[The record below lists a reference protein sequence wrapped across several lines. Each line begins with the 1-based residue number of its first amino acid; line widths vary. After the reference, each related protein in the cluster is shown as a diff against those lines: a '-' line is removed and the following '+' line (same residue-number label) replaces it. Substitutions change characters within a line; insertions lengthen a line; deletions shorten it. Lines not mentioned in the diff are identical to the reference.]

1 MSQSASIWAR
11 RIELPSAPVVVQRL
25 HEVMRKD
32 TTGAR
37 EIARLV
43 EADQALTA
51 RVLRVVNSPFYGLAK
66 KVTAVADAIKIM
78 GVKTIHQLVLAAS
91 VMESF
96 SKDIE
101 EAVDAKSFWLH
112 SLGTGLIAK
121 HLIRA
126 GNSELASEALTA
138 GILHDIGRLLYA
150 KADPK
155 RFMVLYGQTQAACD
169 LSRESE
175 LFGMDHQEVGARLAG
190 QWNFP
195 STIREAIEFHHEPDR
210 APESSLVVCAVS
222 VADLICHGLGV
233 GDSANYYVT
242 TFSPN
247 AWKRLDIEYDEL
259 TTLIRGALK
268 ELSDTK
274 SALMMS

>member
-1 MSQSASIWAR
+1 MSQTVPLWAR

-25 HEVMRKD
+25 QDLMRQE

-66 KVTAVADAIKIM
+66 PITAVVDAIKIM

-91 VMESF
+91 VMEYF
-96 SKDIE
+96 GKE
-101 EAVDAKSFWLH
+101 VDRTLNAKSFWLH

-126 GNSELASEALTA
+126 GNSERASEALTA
-138 GILHDIGRLLYA
+138 GILHDIGRLLFA
-150 KADPK
+150 KADAK
-155 RFMVLYGQTQAACD
+155 RFILLYGEGQPACD
-169 LSRESE
+169 LSREAS
-175 LFGMDHQEVGARLAG
+175 LFGMDHQQAGAQLAER
-190 QWNFP
+190 WNFP
-195 STIREAIEFHHEPDR
+195 DTIREAIEFHHEPDR
-210 APESSLVVCAVS
+210 ASSQNLIVAAVS
-222 VADLICHGLGV
+222 IADLICHALNI
-233 GDSANYYVT
+233 GDSANHYVT
-242 TFSPN
+242 TFSPG
-247 AWKRLDIEYDEL
+247 AWSRLGLEYDDL
-259 TTLIRGALK
+259 TALMLGALE

-274 SALMMS
+274 RALLMI